1 MRHGS
6 PLTTPAQAS
15 RSVGDILGVHHREL
29 ELGCLEML
37 TGLADV
43 GRQLSLRWERIE
55 YAILEHMAAEER
67 MLFSVYQ
74 HTDPG
79 TARALLDEH
88 ELLRERA
95 LEIGLAIH
103 LRTIRSEHLQ
113 QFVDKLRGHARH
125 EEVSMYRW
133 AQRNLDQNQRRTLY
147 ALVR

>member
-1 MRHGS
+1 MRHRTS
-6 PLTTPAQAS
+6 PTTPVLES
-15 RSVGDILGVHHREL
+15 RSVGDILGVHHREI
-29 ELGCLEML
+29 EIGCLEI
-37 TGLADV
+37 TSGLADG
-43 GRQLSLRWERIE
+43 GRRLTLRWERME

-79 TARALLDEH
+79 NARALLDEH
-88 ELLRERA
+88 EVLREGA

-133 AQRNLDQNQRRTLY
+133 AQRNLDHNQRHTLY
-147 ALVR
+147 ALIR